1 MYAGCAQVLREP
13 SRFSK
18 QHLPESRLSFQ
29 SEAQEES
36 QHFLRGRDF
45 GETQGL
51 RDSSKTNLSTSQT
64 YTADRSLRFGKKTSS
79 TTSGSTQTNT
89 EKETRRGKFSGS

>member
-45 GETQGL
+45 GETQALPSYATGFL
-51 RDSSKTNLSTSQT
+51 GGIVLCILQLSKGETFVRFTGSSS
-64 YTADRSLRFGKKTSS
+64 
-79 TTSGSTQTNT
+79 
-89 EKETRRGKFSGS
+89 